1 MRLIVADTSPLYYLL
16 LIDHIDLLPRLFKTV
31 FIPDAVHQ
39 ELLHPAAPPRVR
51 EWAANPGG
59 R

>member
-39 ELLHPAAPPRVR
+39 ELLHPAAPPGVC